1 VNQLATP
8 NDRDMVALK
17 VEGEVNMADDKPLDP
32 SVQFQEF
39 VSNWER
45 SIDQFF
51 NQMMGTEQFSQSMNE
66 MQKFQLEFQKTFKDA
81 MAAQLLAMNMP
92 SRSDVMQIAEDIRQ
106 LDLRMARIE
115 DKLSATIGSNE
126 HDARQSPPRTKRP
139 PAED

>member
-1 VNQLATP
+1 
-8 NDRDMVALK
+8 
-17 VEGEVNMADDKPLDP
+17 MADDKPLDP

-126 HDARQSPPRTKRP
+126 HDVRQSTPRTKRP